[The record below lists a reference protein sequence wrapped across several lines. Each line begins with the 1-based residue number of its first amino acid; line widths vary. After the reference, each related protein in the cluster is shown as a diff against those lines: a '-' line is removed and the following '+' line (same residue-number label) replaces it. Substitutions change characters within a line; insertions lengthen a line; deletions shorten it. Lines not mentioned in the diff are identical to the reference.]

1 MLPQPELRKRF
12 WGQHMWARGYFC
24 ATVGAVDEPTIKAC
38 IENRKWDEDDQ
49 GFKITAP
56 TEPLSWLAAGTPSDG
71 FSSTRDFQSAKSYLS
86 GSACTPVF
94 LPMVTR
100 LLIAL
105 KPPVAHHPPLNACC
119 LTKAVRSR
127 STHPGGS
134 ETECSGT
141 NIVTRQWT
149 KSVINSAQRAY
160 NKNVRSN

>member
-71 FSSTRDFQSAKSYLS
+71 FSSTPRLSVGQKLPQWKRLHAGIFADGNEIAYRLEATGGPSPSSQCVLPDKSS
-86 GSACTPVF
+86 SITF
-94 LPMVTR
+94 D
-100 LLIAL
+100 
-105 KPPVAHHPPLNACC
+105 PPGRIGNRV
-119 LTKAVRSR
+119 
-127 STHPGGS
+127 
-134 ETECSGT
+134 
-141 NIVTRQWT
+141 
-149 KSVINSAQRAY
+149 
-160 NKNVRSN
+160 